1 MREEKVIMDFPDIAD
16 KLIEKN
22 MEGNRWQKRHFFNNF
37 LIALK
42 AQGPEPSLCTE
53 NEKV

>member
-1 MREEKVIMDFPDIAD
+1 MDFPDIAD

-22 MEGNRWQKRHFFNNF
+22 MEVNRWQQSHFFNNF
-37 LIALK
+37 PIALE
-42 AQGPEPSLCTE
+42 AQGLEPGLCTE

>member
-1 MREEKVIMDFPDIAD
+1 MDFPDIAD

-22 MEGNRWQKRHFFNNF
+22 MEVKIDGSRGIFFNNF
-37 LIALK
+37 LVALE
-42 AQGPEPSLCTE
+42 AQGLEPGLCTE